1 MQNSQIFP
9 FSLQFLQFS
18 RSSANKFAVT
28 GANEFANTK
37 YKMKRF
43 KNKVCLITGAGSGIG
58 KATALAFG
66 KEGAKVVVADVN
78 LEDAETT
85 AEILRGSK
93 CEAIALKVDIS
104 KREDVENMIKMTVDT
119 FGRLDCAVNCAG
131 IAGPVSLPL
140 HEYPDE
146 FWHQQINVNLTGTWY
161 CMKFQITQMLK
172 NGGGTIVNLSSA
184 AGLIAQPE
192 NSPYAASKH
201 GVVGIT
207 KTAAKEYATKNIRIN
222 AICPT
227 AVETPM
233 IMEGRRKLAYNPE
246 AKQQAINFQAMKRM
260 GRPEEIAD
268 VALWLSS
275 EQSSFITGLAMAA
288 DGGALA

>member
-1 MQNSQIFP
+1 M
-9 FSLQFLQFS
+9 
-18 RSSANKFAVT
+18 
-28 GANEFANTK
+28 E
-37 YKMKRF
+37 RF
-43 KNKVCLITGAGSGIG
+43 KNKVCLVTGAGSGIG
-58 KATALAFG
+58 QATALAFG
-66 KEGAKVVVADVN
+66 KEGAKVVITDIN
-78 LEDAETT
+78 LENAEKT
-85 AEILRGSK
+85 AAILRGGGT
-93 CEAIALKVDIS
+93 EAIVLKVDIS
-104 KREDVENMIKMTVDT
+104 NRQDVENMVKTTVEI

-131 IAGPVSLPL
+131 VAGPVSLPL

-161 CMKFQITQMLK
+161 CMKFQITQMLQ

-192 NSPYAASKH
+192 NTPYAASKH

-227 AVETPM
+227 AIETPM
-233 IMEGRRKLAYNPE
+233 IMEGRRKLAYNEE
-246 AKQQAINFQAMKRM
+246 AKQAAINFQALKRM

-268 VALWLSS
+268 VALWLCS